1 MRITPE
7 DGPDH
12 FAFMLP
18 PGQQW
23 FSPKEVAS
31 LIGRTDQFVRDAF
44 DNQKILG
51 HQNNAR
57 ARKGQERRRTYQIH
71 REAVILFLLETANY
85 RPKDFI
91 QRIEEILH
99 NRSPQQLSQ
108 LQRYMTGRLGG
119 AALRRG

>member
-1 MRITPE
+1 MRIAHE
-7 DGPDH
+7 DCPQH
-12 FAFMLP
+12 FEFMLP

-57 ARKGQERRRTYQIH
+57 ARKGHERRRTYQIH

-85 RPKDFI
+85 RPKDFLE
-91 QRIEEILH
+91 RIEEILR
-99 NRSPQQLSQ
+99 NRSPQQLTQ
-108 LQRYMTGRLGG
+108 LHRYVAGRLGG
-119 AALRRG
+119 AAMRHG

>member
-1 MRITPE
+1 MHLAYQDSPE
-7 DGPDH
+7 H
-12 FAFMLP
+12 FEFMLP

-31 LIGRTDQFVRDAF
+31 VIGRTDQFVRDAF

-57 ARKGQERRRTYQIH
+57 ARKGRERRRTYQIH

-85 RPKDFI
+85 RPKDFLA
-91 QRIEEILH
+91 RIEEILR
-99 NRSPQQLSQ
+99 NRSPQQLTQ
-108 LQRYMTGRLGG
+108 LQRYVTSRLGG
-119 AALRRG
+119 GAIRRG

>member
-1 MRITPE
+1 MRIASE
-7 DGPDH
+7 DGPEH
-12 FAFMLP
+12 FEFMLP

-91 QRIEEILH
+91 QRIEEILR
-99 NRSPQQLSQ
+99 NRSPQQLTQ
-108 LQRYMTGRLGG
+108 IQRYMTGRLGG
-119 AALRRG
+119 ATLRRG

>member
-1 MRITPE
+1 MRIASE
-7 DGPDH
+7 DGPEH
-12 FAFMLP
+12 FEFMLP

-57 ARKGQERRRTYQIH
+57 ARKGHERRRTYQIH

-85 RPKDFI
+85 HPKDFL
-91 QRIEEILH
+91 QRIEEILR
-99 NRSPQQLSQ
+99 NRSPQQLTQ

-119 AALRRG
+119 ATLRRG

>member
-1 MRITPE
+1 MSIAPE
-7 DGPDH
+7 DCQQH
-12 FAFMLP
+12 FNFLLP
-18 PGQQW
+18 PGKQW

-57 ARKGQERRRTYQIH
+57 ARKGCERRRTYQIH
-71 REAVILFLLETANY
+71 REGVLLFLLETANY

-91 QRIEEILH
+91 ERLQEILR

-108 LQRYMTGRLGG
+108 LQRGLTGRPGP
-119 AALRRG
+119 AAARQA

>member
-1 MRITPE
+1 MPPAPE
-7 DGPDH
+7 DAAQH
-12 FAFMLP
+12 FEFLLP

-57 ARKGQERRRTYQIH
+57 ARKGRERRRTYQIH
-71 REAVILFLLETANY
+71 REGVLLFLLETANY
-85 RPKDFI
+85 RPRDFVERL
-91 QRIEEILH
+91 QEILR
-99 NRSPQQLSQ
+99 NRSPQQLTQ
-108 LQRYMTGRLGG
+108 VQRYLSTKIG
-119 AALRRG
+119 AAPRHA